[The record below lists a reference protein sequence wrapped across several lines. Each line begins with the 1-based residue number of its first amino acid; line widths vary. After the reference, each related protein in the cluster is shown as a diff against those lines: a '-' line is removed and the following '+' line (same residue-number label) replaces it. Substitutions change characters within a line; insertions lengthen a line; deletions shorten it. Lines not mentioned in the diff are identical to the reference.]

1 MVNTL
6 SHIGVGLLLSY
17 ALGLKGKKR
26 LGLVFLSL
34 LPDLDYFT
42 YSIFTLIS
50 GSVSHEARN
59 QLFYLLGHREFT
71 HSIFFALLIALF
83 IWIKT
88 KDKTFTLGGFQAIFL
103 HTLLDIT
110 TTSKMR
116 IFYPFNIE
124 ASALRAIYSLD
135 PVINF
140 LPLAA
145 LLIVAAEYAKK
156 YNILNSGS
164 ADRNTK
170 ETANSNISKLSNLS
184 TLNILNIRSISNILN
199 ILNISNASTLTANG
213 NPNFSILNS
222 TVKRIWSLKNRDIW
236 DRKLNNVDRD
246 LYENSL
252 KKIDWL
258 PQNSWLN
265 QLNSYLNRNERKL
278 YASIILI
285 LLLWITVFPL
295 AKIFLINHISDTEG
309 TKISYKDTYPIS
321 PGKFLA
327 AYSYDNTQYKLLKVS
342 YWGGIEESFYVEK
355 ISVTGDFPDGL
366 IYAEKAGELYS
377 KSVPQAIDY
386 PVYSVSE
393 KGESVTVILKD
404 ARNPYVDKWPYFDT
418 VYRFVFDKKTGEYEV
433 YESHYGRAEKK
444 LDKNYFE

>member
-71 HSIFFALLIALF
+71 HSIFFALLVALF
-83 IWIKT
+83 IWVKT
-88 KDKTFTLGGFQAIFL
+88 RDKTFTLGGFQAVFL
-103 HTLLDIT
+103 HTLLDFT
-110 TTSKMR
+110 TSSKMR
-116 IFYPFNIE
+116 LFYPINTD

-140 LPLAA
+140 LPLLA
-145 LLIVAAEYAKK
+145 LLIVAAEYAKNFNLLK
-156 YNILNSGS
+156 F
-164 ADRNTK
+164 
-170 ETANSNISKLSNLS
+170 ETTGTGVRGIGNGN
-184 TLNILNIRSISNILN
+184 ISNILN
-199 ILNISNASTLTANG
+199 ILNVSNISNPTRNSIS
-213 NPNFSILNS
+213 NFSILNS
-222 TVKRIWSLKNRDIW
+222 RVKRIWSLKNRDNW
-236 DRKLNNVDRD
+236 NRKLNNLNGNV
-246 LYENSL
+246 LNENGL
-252 KKIDWL
+252 NGKIERL
-258 PQNSWLN
+258 AQNSWLN
-265 QLNSYLNRNERKL
+265 QFSSYLNRNERKL
-278 YASIILI
+278 YASLILV

-309 TKISYKDTYPIS
+309 TKISYKNTYPIS

-327 AYSYDNTQYKLLKVS
+327 AYSYNDAQYKLLKVR
-342 YWGGIEESFYVEK
+342 YLAGVEESFYVEK
-355 ISVTGDFPDGL
+355 VSVSGNVPDAI
-366 IYAEKAGELYS
+366 IYAERAGKLYNA
-377 KSVPQAIDY
+377 SVPQAIDY

-393 KGESVTVILKD
+393 KDETVTVILSD

-418 VYRFVFDKKTGEYEV
+418 VYRFVFDRETGEYEV